1 VIRVFLEHDE
11 NVHALLLK
19 MILLHHRVSSAP
31 HRLTISPQ
39 RITTPARE
47 QSDTRSNPLTFAMF
61 Q

>member
-1 VIRVFLEHDE
+1 
-11 NVHALLLK
+11 